1 MSMKT
6 ILKSN
11 EELKP
16 LRICSIDAST
26 NSLAFAIFNDKELI
40 STGKIKFN
48 GKSNYEKVVDACK
61 KLNAFFKVYNI
72 VDAIVIEHTVFMNS
86 PKVAADLALV
96 QGAILGAAGINHIR
110 VAGSVSPIT
119 WQIYIGNPKLTIAE
133 KKELEA
139 EYPGKTKAWYQNR
152 SRDIRK
158 IRTIQFVNTYYDK
171 QIDDNDVADAV
182 GIGHWAINNWGKLTK

>member
-1 MSMKT
+1 MKT
-6 ILKSN
+6 ILNSS
-11 EELKP
+11 EETKP

-26 NSLAFAIFNDKELI
+26 NNLAFAIFNNKELI
-40 STGKIKFN
+40 STGKIKFA
-48 GKSNYEKVVDACK
+48 GKNSYEKVVDACK
-61 KLNAFFKVYNI
+61 KLNAFFKMYNI

-96 QGAILGAAGINHIR
+96 QGAILGAAGINNIKI
-110 VAGSVSPIT
+110 AGSVSPIT
-119 WQIYIGNPKLTIAE
+119 WQIYIGNPKLTVAE

-171 QIDDNDVADAV
+171 EIDDNDVADAV